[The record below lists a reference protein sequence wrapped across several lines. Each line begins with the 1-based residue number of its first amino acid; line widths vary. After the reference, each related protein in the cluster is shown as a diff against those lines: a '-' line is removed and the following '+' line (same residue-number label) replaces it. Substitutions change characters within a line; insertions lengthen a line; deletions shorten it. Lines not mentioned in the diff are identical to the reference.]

1 MAGTVISQTNT
12 LTVSTKVQAVYD
24 RMLLTRAIDNTVW
37 DMFGQAKT
45 IPAKSNTKKGFAR
58 RYKNIL
64 PATTPLAEYNGT
76 VKGGNKIVSEE
87 VEFSVA
93 HYGDYVMIT
102 DELELYNY
110 DNIQSVYTDIL
121 GDQADLTVETIRRDA
136 LRGGTNV
143 IYAGGAISRKAM
155 IDAAKAKPADGL
167 ATIKDLKT
175 AALKLKKQRG
185 RKFKKV
191 ITGST
196 AVGTTPIRSAYI
208 GVISQEVTEDYRELA
223 GWKNVEDYA
232 NYGNSINEDEV
243 GSYGD
248 FRFVE
253 STNNDPIVAQGT
265 AGTDVN
271 VYPTILLAQDAYATT
286 TLRGKGGIR
295 AIVKAIGS
303 AGANDPLEQYG
314 SFGWKCI
321 TGCAILNEAWLI
333 RLEQMASMEIS
344 TAKHYIDY
352 SAHPNPISG
361 LTGNGINLS

>member
-12 LTVSTKVQAVYD
+12 KTVSSKCQAVYD

-45 IPAKSNTKKGFAR
+45 IPSKSNTKKAFAR

-64 PATTPLAEYNGT
+64 PATTPLAEYDGT

-87 VEFSVA
+87 VEFEVA
-93 HYGDYVMIT
+93 HYGDYVLIT
-102 DELELYNY
+102 DELDLYNY
-110 DNIQSVYTDIL
+110 DNIQTVYTDIL
-121 GDQADLTVETIRRDA
+121 GDQADMTVETIRRDA

-143 IYAGGAISRKAM
+143 IYANGATTRKAM
-155 IDAAKAKPADGL
+155 IDAEAAKAGDGI
-167 ATIKDLKT
+167 AKITDLKT

-208 GVISQEVTEDYRELA
+208 AVCSMEVTEDYRELN

-232 NYGNSINEDEV
+232 DYGNSINEDEV

-253 STNNDPIVAQGT
+253 SSNNDPIVAQGT

-314 SFGWKCI
+314 SFGWKAI

-333 RLEQMASMEIS
+333 RLEQMASME
-344 TAKHYIDY
+344 TTDVKHYNDY
-352 SAHPNPISG
+352 TPHPNPASG
-361 LTGNGINLS
+361 LNGNGINLS